1 MMCLFLNTS
10 SNYLHVAL
18 LKDSNVVDEVYE
30 KFDRDL
36 SKMALFR
43 VRELLGRNG
52 LVPSDVDKLYV
63 VNGPGSFTGLRVGVT
78 IAKTFAW
85 ALDKELYSLSN
96 LFVMAS
102 SIKGYDYV
110 IPMIDARRGYVYSG
124 IYDKNYNNYMEDKH
138 ISIDDLMN
146 CVKEL
151 DGSYAFVS
159 LDSFKDIEVV
169 DYRPDVNNIF
179 ANLRSEKCDY
189 YTFEPEYLKKT
200 EAEENLE
207 NDKGN

>member
-1 MMCLFLNTS
+1 MMCLFLNTA

-18 LKDSNVVDEVYE
+18 VVDNLLKDEVYE
-30 KFDRDL
+30 KYDRDL

-43 VRELLGRNG
+43 VKELLEKNG
-52 LVPSDVDKLYV
+52 LVPKDIDKIYV
-63 VNGPGSFTGLRVGVT
+63 VRGPGSFTGLRVGVT
-78 IAKTFAW
+78 IAKTYAW
-85 ALDKELYSLSN
+85 GCDKELYSLSN
-96 LFVMAS
+96 LFVMACS
-102 SIKGYDYV
+102 LKGYDYV
-110 IPMIDARRGYVYSG
+110 IPMIDARRGYVYAG

-138 ISIDDLMN
+138 IGLDDLMA
-146 CVKEL
+146 CVNKL

-159 LDSFKDIEVV
+159 LDSFKNIDVF

-179 ANLRSEKCDY
+179 TNLRCEKCDY